1 MEPKIIERPQTLCI
15 CGKKISIEKILDK
28 SQAQFAAQLKQNG
41 IVLPEAELSKLYQS
55 LTHVPTEEE
64 LAAGQK

>member
-1 MEPKIIERPQTLCI
+1 MEPKTIERPQTLCI

-55 LTHVPTEEE
+55 LTTTKTKKEVNHEN
-64 LAAGQK
+64 Q